1 MGARNLVLLVA
12 ILCLGAGAPDPIEM
26 EVGGVLPMRGGGAAV
41 VLIDSTRS
49 KALPIAV
56 SGTEALSIQ
65 LRLAKQH
72 YPRPLTHDLMESIVR
87 ELGGKIVRVQVD
99 ESLATDLVDLHAHD
113 LASQLAN
120 DRLHQV
126 MGERPGVVLFR
137 QAELDGERQVLD

>member
-1 MGARNLVLLVA
+1 MGARGLVVLVGM
-12 ILCLGAGAPDPIEM
+12 LCLGAGAPDPVEM

-41 VLIDSTRS
+41 ALIDATRS

-87 ELGGKIVRVQVD
+87 ELGGGGHVAGRAR
-99 ESLATDLVDLHAHD
+99 EPRERAHAV
-113 LASQLAN
+113 A
-120 DRLHQV
+120 
-126 MGERPGVVLFR
+126 PGTYLTG
-137 QAELDGERQVLD
+137 A